1 MMVRNRQSVHLAMR
15 DDTCTDRSVLRSSVV
30 ILILG
35 FNLFSQRNIKNSS
48 VYTMKWANS
57 YSGRNGWF

>member
-48 VYTMKWANS
+48 VYTMK
-57 YSGRNGWF
+57 